1 MIYFEALGQMFD
13 FGKFK
18 GCDLGE
24 VLMCS
29 PSYVQWVMENVDGDI
44 CAFSDEAIEQ
54 IQTIFPDFI
63 ISSELTDKI
72 KERQSEYEEKVCSSE
87 EWAEEMLE
95 LEHKEYDD
103 EDTYEKYNGSYAQD
117 EMEYSDDDIDTVFDG
132 DPSAY
137 WNID

>member
-29 PSYVQWVMENVDGDI
+29 PAYVQWVMENVDGTR
-44 CAFSDEAIEQ
+44 CAFSDEVIKQ
-54 IQTIFPDFI
+54 IRTIFPDFI
-63 ISSELTDKI
+63 ITDELMIKI
-72 KERQSEYEEKVCSSE
+72 KERQNEYEEMVYFD
-87 EWAEEMLE
+87 EWTEEMYE
-95 LEHKEYDD
+95 SEHGSDYD
-103 EDTYEKYNGSYAQD
+103 EDTFERYNGSYAQD
-117 EMEYSDDDIDTVFDG
+117 EMGYSDDDIDTIFDG